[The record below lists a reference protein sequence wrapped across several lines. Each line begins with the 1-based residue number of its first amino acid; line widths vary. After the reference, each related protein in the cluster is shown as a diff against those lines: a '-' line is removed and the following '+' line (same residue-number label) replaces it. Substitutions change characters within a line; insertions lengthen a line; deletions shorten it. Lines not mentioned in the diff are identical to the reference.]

1 MPDAFSL
8 LGLEPTLTLSEEQL
22 RAAFR
27 DAGKSA
33 HPDAGGTEKDFARLR
48 EAMETLASPSR
59 RLRHWL
65 DLRGIEAET
74 RGTVDPALMDLFG
87 TVSGV
92 TQAAEA
98 LIRRRLATHS
108 ALALALLERETQSC
122 IESVETT
129 LQLVDS
135 TLRSTCDPFPRIES
149 GELQDAGEISR
160 IARNLAFL
168 ERWRVSLRGILPRL
182 V

>member
-1 MPDAFSL
+1 MPDAYSL
-8 LGLEPTLTLSEEQL
+8 LGLEPSLTLTEEAL

-33 HPDAGGTEKDFARLR
+33 HPDAGGDENDFARLR
-48 EAMETLASPSR
+48 EAMETLSSPSR
-59 RLRHWL
+59 RLRHWME
-65 DLRGIEAET
+65 LRGLPLET

-92 TQAAEA
+92 TQQAES
-98 LIRRRLATHS
+98 LVRRRQSTQS
-108 ALALALLERETQSC
+108 ALALALLERETQIC
-122 IESVETT
+122 IESVEAT

-135 TLRSTCDPFPRIES
+135 SIRTTCDPFHAIES
-149 GELQDAGEISR
+149 GTLADAEEISR

-168 ERWRVSLRGILPRL
+168 ERWRISLRGILPRL